1 MAQQASSS
9 DRTPPDGG
17 VIEVRVRD
25 LIQLFDSMDPSPF
38 HEKDLD
44 GDAEEYIVSSANE
57 LPARTPLT
65 LVVHLDRAA
74 DLPGDATVLRDP
86 IRDHF
91 ARRSELSR
99 RELRRLLRRG
109 WISLLIG
116 LGFLAAG
123 LLVGASVERWM
134 GEGHLAT
141 MLRESLLIG
150 GWVAMWRPI
159 EIFLYDWWVIRGER
173 RIFDRLS
180 RLDVRIVC
188 TGATNGTTG
197 STPTRS
203 TCSPSAT
210 EGRRNRI

>member
-1 MAQQASSS
+1 VTQQASSS
-9 DRTPPDGG
+9 DGSPPDGG

-57 LPARTPLT
+57 LRTRGPLT

-74 DLPGDATVLRDP
+74 DLPSEAGVLRDP

-109 WISLLIG
+109 WISLGIG
-116 LGFLAAG
+116 LSFLAAG
-123 LLVGASVERWM
+123 LLVGASVERWV
-134 GEGHLAT
+134 GEGPPAT

-150 GWVAMWRPI
+150 GWVAMWRPM

-173 RIFDRLS
+173 RVYDRLS
-180 RLDVRIVC
+180 QMSVRVVC
-188 TGATNGTTG
+188 TGAASRAAA
-197 STPTRS
+197 STAR
-203 TCSPSAT
+203 
-210 EGRRNRI
+210 